1 MHFCR
6 QSSAFGLVRNEH
18 SAAEES
24 DLHDGEELPAGLPPG
39 GPRGSQRGI
48 HADVA
53 EFLQGMGKGIVRG
66 AVHLHTFLYFR
77 FRFFCASVIAEKLHS
92 PCFVSIAAAM
102 PVTFRLCLILYFSF
116 MGLDVE
122 NYISSLIIYV
132 QFYLDI
138 YYVDIYFV

>member
-39 GPRGSQRGI
+39 GTRGRQRGI

-92 PCFVSIAAAM
+92 PCFVSIAACDTY
-102 PVTFRLCLILYFSF
+102 VVSGLYYSF
-116 MGLDVE
+116 MGLNVE

-132 QFYLDI
+132 QFYI
-138 YYVDIYFV
+138 YVDIYFV